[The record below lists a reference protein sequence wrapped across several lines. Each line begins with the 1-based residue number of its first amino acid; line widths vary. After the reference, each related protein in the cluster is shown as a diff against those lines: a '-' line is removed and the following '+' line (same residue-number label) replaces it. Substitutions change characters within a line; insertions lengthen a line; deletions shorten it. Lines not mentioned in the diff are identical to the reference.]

1 MTPRKSKAPK
11 SSEPKSAEPAAPAP
25 DLASAA
31 HAFAIEGEFLSAE
44 PWGSGHIH
52 DTYRATFGRA
62 IFDYSSA
69 PTYCI
74 LQRINTAIF
83 RNLAALMENIGRVTA
98 HLAAQVAGE
107 PDSERRVLTLIP
119 ARDGQSWFKD
129 ADGRAWRAYRFIAN
143 AHTVDQVGS
152 PAQAFEA
159 ARAFGHFQQQLAS
172 LPAPR
177 LHDTIPNFHHT
188 PTRFAALEDAIARD
202 AAGRVRTSAPEIAF
216 ALARK
221 PIAAAL
227 LSAGLPERATH
238 NDTKIN
244 NVLFDDDDQD
254 GEALCVI
261 DLDTVMPGL
270 APYDFGDMVR
280 TMTCPA
286 AEDERDLTQVRVH
299 FPLFEAVARGYLST
313 AGAFLTPEEKDA
325 LVLAGKLIT
334 FETGIR
340 FLADHLNGDTYFK
353 VHRQGHNLDRCRTQF
368 ALVASIEKQEGAMQ
382 QLVQTI
388 G

>member
-1 MTPRKSKAPK
+1 MTPRKSNVPK
-11 SSEPKSAEPAAPAP
+11 STEPKPAEPAAPAP

-31 HAFAIEGEFLSAE
+31 RAFAIEGEFLSAE

-62 IFDYSSA
+62 IFDYFGA
-69 PTYCI
+69 PTCCI
-74 LQRINTAIF
+74 LQSINTHIF
-83 RNLAALMENIGRVTA
+83 RNLATLMENIQRVTA
-98 HLAAQVAGE
+98 HLAAQVAGI
-107 PDSERRVLTLIP
+107 PDRGRRVLTLIP
-119 ARDGQSWFKD
+119 TRDGHAWFTD
-129 ADGRAWRAYRFIAN
+129 ADGHAWRAYRFIAN

-159 ARAFGHFQQQLAS
+159 ARAFGLFQQQLAG
-172 LPAPR
+172 LPAPH

-202 AAGRVRTSAPEIAF
+202 AAGRAHDSGPEIAF

-221 PIAAAL
+221 SIAAAL
-227 LSAGLPERATH
+227 LNAGLPERATH

-244 NVLFDDDDQD
+244 NVLFDDNDQD

-286 AEDERDLTQVRVH
+286 AEDERDLAQVRIH

-313 AGAFLTPEEKDA
+313 AGSFLTPAEKDA

-353 VHRQGHNLDRCRTQF
+353 VHREGHNLDRCRTQF
-368 ALVASIEKQEGAMQ
+368 ALVASIEEQEGAMQ
-382 QLVQTI
+382 RLMRSI